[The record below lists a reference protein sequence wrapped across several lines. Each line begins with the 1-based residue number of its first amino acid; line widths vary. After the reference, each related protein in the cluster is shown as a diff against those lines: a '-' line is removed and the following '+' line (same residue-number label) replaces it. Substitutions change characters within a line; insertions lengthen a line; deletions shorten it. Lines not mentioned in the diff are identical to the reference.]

1 MFLQT
6 EQSGMSVSNS
16 LLLLTALACSVLA
29 CSAPAAPVPITVDV
43 WPGLA
48 PGENTINTGRAEVDA
63 QSHIT
68 RLTDVT
74 YPQLTIF
81 RPDHG
86 QPRPAVVVCPGGGY
100 QLLATDLEG
109 TEIARWLNSQGIVA
123 AVLFYRVPGKR
134 DAAFQDVQRAV
145 SLVRARA
152 KEFGV
157 DRSRIGVMGFSAGGH
172 LSACLAAG
180 YATRTYASVDKADRF
195 SCRPDFALL
204 IYPAYLLVKATGR
217 PAPEVQPHLGM
228 PPVFLA
234 QTRDDPFLDAPVYA
248 AALMDAHVPNHC
260 VIYDVGGHGYGLRLP
275 TAQPAHRWSDEA
287 ATWLQEQV
295 TPRK

>member
-1 MFLQT
+1 MRVLT
-6 EQSGMSVSNS
+6 S
-16 LLLLTALACSVLA
+16 LILLALLTRP
-29 CSAPAAPVPITVDV
+29 APAAPTSTTMNL

-48 PGENTINTGRAEVDA
+48 PGEQTSNTGRAEEDT

-68 RLTDVT
+68 RLSDVT
-74 YPQLTIF
+74 CPQLTIF
-81 RPDHG
+81 RPDKG
-86 QPRPAVVVCPGGGY
+86 RSRPAVVVCPGGGY
-100 QLLATDLEG
+100 QILATDLEG
-109 TEIARWLNSQGIVA
+109 TEIAHWLNSQGIVA
-123 AVLFYRVPGKR
+123 AVLFYRVPNKR

-157 DRSRIGVMGFSAGGH
+157 DRSRVGVMGFSAGGH
-172 LSACLAAG
+172 LSARLAAG
-180 YATRTYASVDKADRF
+180 YATRAYAPVDKADRL

-204 IYPAYLLVKATGR
+204 IYPAYLIDKATGR

-234 QTRDDPFLDAPVYA
+234 QTRDDPYLDAPAYA
-248 AALMDAHVPNHC
+248 NVLTAAHVPNRC

-275 TAQPAHRWSDEA
+275 PDQPAHQWSDEA
-287 ATWLQEQV
+287 ATWLGEQV
-295 TPRK
+295 THSTR